1 MRISGLPNSIYGR
14 VFTIYERSS
23 QYVYWKQAVA
33 TILLGVIL
41 AAGTLY
47 SLYQLRGWMIPVG
60 ALAIMSIAAMYIRRK
75 RFFSP
80 SSVRLQT
87 TLFLTIKRLRRIW
100 KRDTYQQVRNAIEI
114 RPLVGAVVA
123 PVFCL
128 VAFPTVTAAL
138 PHFLQNFTITGGV
151 DETVW
156 VVHAT
161 VTGFSFIILI
171 FFWEFLGDEF
181 DNEVFIR
188 TTVRYTW
195 SLHIIYFLLA
205 ANVVIGV
212 LAILAQ
218 GDQIRSFVGV
228 QSLLFV
234 ISIFGVY
241 WIYDT
246 VYSVMVK
253 DTLTPRIKRRLDQ
266 QINTILTEPNQ
277 EGWMSVVNQQLD
289 QDYPQMA
296 LPDFTGKQERMTAD
310 DLGLNGKV
318 TDIHLHRLNNLLEE
332 ASALGLDIERL
343 PILEQSYHD
352 DDVLFV
358 YKGDLT
364 GQEAERIQNQLRR
377 AVKVI

>member
-1 MRISGLPNSIYGR
+1 
-14 VFTIYERSS
+14 
-23 QYVYWKQAVA
+23 
-33 TILLGVIL
+33 
-41 AAGTLY
+41 
-47 SLYQLRGWMIPVG
+47 
-60 ALAIMSIAAMYIRRK
+60 
-75 RFFSP
+75 
-80 SSVRLQT
+80 
-87 TLFLTIKRLRRIW
+87 
-100 KRDTYQQVRNAIEI
+100 
-114 RPLVGAVVA
+114 
-123 PVFCL
+123 
-128 VAFPTVTAAL
+128 
-138 PHFLQNFTITGGV
+138 
-151 DETVW
+151 
-156 VVHAT
+156 
-161 VTGFSFIILI
+161 
-171 FFWEFLGDEF
+171 
-181 DNEVFIR
+181 
-188 TTVRYTW
+188 
-195 SLHIIYFLLA
+195 
-205 ANVVIGV
+205 
-212 LAILAQ
+212 
-218 GDQIRSFVGV
+218 
-228 QSLLFV
+228 
-234 ISIFGVY
+234 
-241 WIYDT
+241 
-246 VYSVMVK
+246 MVK